1 MSNSCVTRCPLCQLV
16 LPTSIRRGLFPSI
29 PNSRSEYLWT
39 IKTQEYA
46 KKSSRLSYA
55 QAAPEEWKTLPV
67 GGDSPAILRKLGT
80 PLRIG
85 TSLNDLREGT
95 DLELET
101 LRQKFA
107 LKC

>member
-1 MSNSCVTRCPLCQLV
+1 MPIMSISPTHLYTKGFVCLYPE
-16 LPTSIRRGLFPSI
+16 LPIRISMD
-29 PNSRSEYLWT
+29 N
-39 IKTQEYA
+39 KTQEYA

-55 QAAPEEWKTLPV
+55 QAAAEEWNTLPV

-85 TSLNDLREGT
+85 TSMNDLREGT

-107 LKC
+107 LGL